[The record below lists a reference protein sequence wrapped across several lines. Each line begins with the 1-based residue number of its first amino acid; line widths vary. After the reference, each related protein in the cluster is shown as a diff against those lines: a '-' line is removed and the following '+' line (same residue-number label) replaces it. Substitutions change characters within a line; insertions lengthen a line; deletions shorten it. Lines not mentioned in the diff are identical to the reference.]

1 MRGVRHPVSNNS
13 TGLSKLKTPET
24 KIKFKYNYNLCKSM
38 IMTFTKK
45 RNKRYINYQLHDN
58 SNWPVNMKHF
68 ILTELRFGFD

>member
-24 KIKFKYNYNLCKSM
+24 KIKFKYNYYLCESM

-45 RNKRYINYQLHDN
+45 SNKKYFNYQLHDS